1 MKTGGSEEAMKG
13 IVLLSHGN
21 LAEGLLQAS
30 AIFFGEQPQIQALG
44 YQMTED
50 CDEFAEKIGYAIAAV
65 DSGEGVIILCDL
77 FAGTPAHKT
86 TGYLNPGKVDV
97 LCGVNLPL
105 LLEILGQRQT
115 GQLDLEE
122 LMMTGRE
129 GIRPWQ
135 PTADLQEE
143 EFY

>member
-50 CDEFAEKIGYAIAAV
+50 CDEFAEKIFQKQRVWRTSVNVFKGETMRLFSQPLVKKLQSENFSSARRAA
-65 DSGEGVIILCDL
+65 
-77 FAGTPAHKT
+77 
-86 TGYLNPGKVDV
+86 
-97 LCGVNLPL
+97 
-105 LLEILGQRQT
+105 
-115 GQLDLEE
+115 
-122 LMMTGRE
+122 
-129 GIRPWQ
+129 GISP
-135 PTADLQEE
+135 
-143 EFY
+143 